1 MYLLQR
7 IINCLSINPSVQ
19 WKFTYLLPWKTNY
32 PDINACMIQSMLPI
46 RGILMK
52 IFSFTF
58 VVTFFSHFLFEA
70 GRNGRENQFHK
81 LLISCHQ
88 TWIHHSTSI
97 AARATQ
103 KWDSVSRGKPSGKI
117 MKRKLNFFLE
127 IEQKSEWS
135 NERLKTNGNKFRISH
150 ITISFKWVFYCFDF
164 ILLEYF
170 IGSTRSSSKKKGGGC
185 LRILRV
191 KWIST
196 QSET

>member
-1 MYLLQR
+1 MYD
-7 IINCLSINPSVQ
+7 
-19 WKFTYLLPWKTNY
+19 T
-32 PDINACMIQSMLPI
+32 INASDLWNS
-46 RGILMK
+46 REN
-52 IFSFTF
+52 IFFARRDISFLNF
-58 VVTFFSHFLFEA
+58 VFLFEA

-117 MKRKLNFFLE
+117 MKRKLNFSSKLS
-127 IEQKSEWS
+127 KKASWS

-170 IGSTRSSSKKKGGGC
+170 IGSTRSSPKQQKKWGGREGATH
-185 LRILRV
+185 RFFEDSQSRV
-191 KWIST
+191 NINTEWNLI
-196 QSET
+196 